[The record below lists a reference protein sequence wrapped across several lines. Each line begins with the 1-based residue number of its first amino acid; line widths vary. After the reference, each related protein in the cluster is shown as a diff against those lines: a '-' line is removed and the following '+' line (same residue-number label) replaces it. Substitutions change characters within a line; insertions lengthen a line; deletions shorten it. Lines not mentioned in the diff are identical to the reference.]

1 MNLKRISKKL
11 ALSICVTVAVLFV
24 SVHSATTNIP
34 VDAKIVVEGTIPDSK
49 VFNGPVRL
57 TVRALKI
64 KPGEEL
70 PWHYHPGHAFNV
82 VKSGTLTVDDG
93 CGGEKKL
100 TPGQGFE
107 EMSGRV
113 HRGKNVD
120 ATDVVVYD
128 TFITSVSKPTTV
140 NIPGNERRCGPP
152 KDIDECQND
161 GWRKFNHPR
170 NFINRHQCV
179 EFVRQMPRDVSQL

>member
-11 ALSICVTVAVLFV
+11 ALSICVIVAVLFV

-49 VFNGPVRL
+49 VFNGAVRL
-57 TVRALKI
+57 TVRALTI

-152 KDIDECQND
+152 KDTEECQND